1 MKDKILVYL
10 KQRIGSGTPLSDEHD
25 IFKLGLVNSLFALQ
39 LVMFLE
45 MEFDIKIENEDL
57 ELSNFN
63 TVNNIEQF
71 VSRKQQVCPPM
82 SKASVTRA

>member
-1 MKDKILVYL
+1 MVYL
-10 KQRIGSGTPLSDEHD
+10 KQGIGSGTSFSNEDD

-63 TVNNIEQF
+63 TVNHIDQF
-71 VSRKQQVCPPM
+71 VSRKQQVCPPR
-82 SKASVTRA
+82 SKAGVTRA